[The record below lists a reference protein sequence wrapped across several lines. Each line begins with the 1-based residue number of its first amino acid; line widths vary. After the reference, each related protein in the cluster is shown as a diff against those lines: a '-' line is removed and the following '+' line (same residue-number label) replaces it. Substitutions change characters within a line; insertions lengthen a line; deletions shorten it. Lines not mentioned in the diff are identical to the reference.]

1 MFSRIKSIS
10 FVGTLILALISPAT
24 PASIAAVT
32 NLKTEV
38 IFNGSA
44 INGTVEILDG
54 SLSLVEEQTGLSPTF
69 ADLANGDYVVV
80 ASQNQDSPTDYLM
93 F

>member
-32 NLKTEV
+32 NLQTEV

-54 SLSLVEEQTGLSPTF
+54 SLSLVEATF
-69 ADLANGDYVVV
+69 AVTAIEALTLWIRLVV
-80 ASQNQDSPTDYLM
+80 S
-93 F
+93 